1 MLCSEGGFFYISGFM
16 DYTTFSSYAL
26 PGVLFFIMF
35 GMGMSLEKKDFLNI
49 FIYPKPIF
57 TGIFAQMVILPLIA
71 FLLIS
76 FTNLSPVIKVGFI
89 LIAACPGGSASN
101 LVAHLLKG
109 NVALCISLTAI
120 NSLLI
125 FVTLPLI
132 VKFGLWLYMGTEHEI
147 HLPLSET
154 IIKIFFTTIIPTIL
168 GMVVRKQNERFAD
181 RMEQPFKII
190 MLAALF
196 SVFAAILIYED
207 SSSDMGIMRHI
218 DILPWALLLN
228 FFAMVAGFFFA
239 RGVKCKNKNNFTIS
253 IQVGMQNSAL
263 AIYVAANLLNNKPM
277 AVVAVVYS
285 SFTFFST
292 MFFGYLG
299 KKYGETF

>member
-1 MLCSEGGFFYISGFM
+1 M

-35 GMGMSLEKKDFLNI
+35 GMGMSLEKKDFSNI

-57 TGIFAQMVILPLIA
+57 TGLFAQMVILPVIA
-71 FLLIS
+71 FILVS

-125 FVTLPLI
+125 LVTLPLI
-132 VKFGLWLYMGTEHEI
+132 VRLGLWLYMGTDHEI
-147 HLPLSET
+147 SLPLLDT
-154 IIKIFFTTIIPTIL
+154 VIKIFFTTIVPTIL
-168 GMVVRKQNERFAD
+168 GMAVRKQNKRFAD

-190 MLAALF
+190 MLLALF

-207 SSSDMGIMRHI
+207 RSAEAGIMKHI

-228 FFAMVAGFFFA
+228 FLAMVAGFFFA
-239 RGVKCKNKNNFTIS
+239 RMVKCKNKNNFTIS

-263 AIYVAANLLNNKPM
+263 AIFVAAHLLENKPM

-292 MFFGYLG
+292 MLFGYLG
-299 KKYGETF
+299 KKYGEAF

>member
-1 MLCSEGGFFYISGFM
+1 M

-35 GMGMSLEKKDFLNI
+35 GMGMSLEKKDFSKI

-57 TGIFAQMVILPLIA
+57 TGLFAQMIILPVIA
-71 FLLIS
+71 FILIS
-76 FTNLSPVIKVGFI
+76 LTNLSPVIKVGFI

-125 FVTLPLI
+125 LITLPLI
-132 VKFGLWLYMGTEHEI
+132 VKLALWLYMGTEHEI
-147 HLPLSET
+147 HLPLWDT
-154 IIKIFFTTIIPTIL
+154 VIKIFFTTIIPTIL
-168 GMVVRKQNERFAD
+168 GMAVRKQSERFAD
-181 RMEQPFKII
+181 RMEQPLKVA

-196 SVFAAILIYED
+196 AVFAAILIYED
-207 SSSDMGIMRHI
+207 RSADAGIMRHLEL
-218 DILPWALLLN
+218 LPWALLLN
-228 FFAMVAGFFFA
+228 FLAMAAGFFFA
-239 RGVKCKNKNNFTIS
+239 RSVKCKNKNNFTIS

-292 MFFGYLG
+292 MLFGYIG
-299 KKYGETF
+299 KKYGERF